1 MMKRPTRITLFCW
14 GSMIFNVLGLI
25 SFIVTK
31 YIAKQPTPHSA
42 IPEFMG
48 EVNMVIGLGIAFY
61 CCLKM
66 LKAEAKARTIYI
78 GYMIYGTIFSYI
90 TFATMDY
97 TDIIAASQGILSK
110 DGVQTMYYVSGSIPM
125 IITLL
130 FLYTPKS
137 NKWFGKSSIV
147 EQNNLTAQA
156 QGEAVPSEN
165 SENDDKLSF

>member
-1 MMKRPTRITLFCW
+1 MMKRPTRITIFCW
-14 GSMIFNVLGLI
+14 GSIIFNIIGVI

-31 YIAKQPTPHSA
+31 YIAKQPTPQSA
-42 IPEFMG
+42 LPDFMS
-48 EVNMVIGLGIAFY
+48 EVNIVIGLGVTFY
-61 CCLKM
+61 CCLNM
-66 LKAEAKARTIYI
+66 LKAEAKARTIYM
-78 GYMIYGTIFSYI
+78 GYMVYALIISVIVFS
-90 TFATMDY
+90 TMDY

-110 DGVQTMYYVSGSIPM
+110 SGIQNMYFVSGSIPI

-156 QGEAVPSEN
+156 QSEAVPSEQ
-165 SENDDKLSF
+165 SEDPTNQ